1 MHYHLQDQH
10 NHMLRRI
17 RLGTAVVTTVAGKA
31 GVSGSADGT
40 GTAASFNF
48 PSGITMDA
56 AGTMVLVVRA

>member
-1 MHYHLQDQH
+1 MHTLQDQH

-17 RLGTAVVTTVAGKA
+17 RLSTAVVTTVAGTA
-31 GVSGSADGT
+31 GVSGSTDGI